1 MHPRFALQFFYKN
14 GVPKWKGPSTNLSS
28 PVIRRRAR
36 ANPSSSLFLASSGTG
51 YFCSSPQA
59 LPLSFLHHLLTCLP
73 DSVSFATDSRWR
85 PGFFTVL
92 VFLGLLTSAFQHL
105 FRTLNHT
112 RDLKRITDLIASAQH
127 IAWTNPAS
135 KSAGPDAPRV
145 PVTSKDAKKKVT
157 VPLGGGGRTVECMV
171 MREGEVYLVSPPFA
185 ISIFAPLFSI
195 AKRKFVADPR
205 PPPTS
210 PSHPCPRSQL
220 DPPSEPTLLTP
231 STAVGPAPQYTDT
244 WPFALVRSFTAV
256 KHVADEVLEGEIDNQ
271 AATPAVTS
279 PEASSSEDE
288 RKGTVIG
295 GKKEKKAGGARRR

>member
-205 PPPTS
+205 PPP
-210 PSHPCPRSQL
+210 HPRHILALDRSSTPPRSL
-220 DPPSEPTLLTP
+220 PSSPRPPPSDPHP
-231 STAVGPAPQYTDT
+231 STPTPG
-244 WPFALVRSFTAV
+244 RSRSS
-256 KHVADEVLEGEIDNQ
+256 GRS
-271 AATPAVTS
+271 PPSSTS
-279 PEASSSEDE
+279 RTRSSRE
-288 RKGTVIG
+288 RSTT
-295 GKKEKKAGGARRR
+295 RRLRPR